1 MKTTAK
7 LQQRSLLVAALVSGG
22 LGIAGIAFA
31 ADPPATTNP
40 PPAMAPKPATDA
52 TAPKPAVVAI
62 APSKS
67 ETADA
72 AFKKLDVNSKGY
84 ITMDDA
90 KVLPAFDKAFQQSDA
105 DHDGRLN
112 VGEFKKAW
120 ETYSG
125 NKG

>member
-22 LGIAGIAFA
+22 LGIASIAFA
-31 ADPPATTNP
+31 ADEPATTYP
-40 PPAMAPKPATDA
+40 PPAMAPKPAMD
-52 TAPKPAVVAI
+52 APKAAVAAI

-67 ETADA
+67 ETSDA
-72 AFKKLDVNSKGY
+72 AFRKLDAGAKGY

-90 KVLPAFDKAFQQSDA
+90 KVLPAFDKAFQESDA
-105 DHDGRLN
+105 NHDGRLT